1 MDVGEWLRGLA
12 LAQYEV
18 PCRDNNI
25 HSMVLRRLTAD
36 DLRDLGV
43 NSVGHRRRLLDA
55 IDALGED
62 KPSEELGKPLT
73 RDAAGNA
80 ERRQL
85 SVMFCDLV
93 GSTALAAQLDPEDLR
108 GLMGAYHAATSEEI
122 RRFDGF
128 VAQYLGDGVLA
139 YFGYPR
145 AHEDDAERAV
155 RAGLRLV
162 ERVGALDVARPL
174 EVRVAI
180 ATGLVV
186 VGDLIGTGDAQERGA
201 VGQTPNLAAR
211 LQGMAPANGVLIDEA
226 TRRLVR
232 DLFEY
237 RDLGLIEA
245 RGLLSAVRVSQVLG
259 ATAVESRFEAMRDVQ
274 LPPLV
279 GRGEEIELLLR
290 RWMRA
295 KDGEGQI
302 VLLSGEPGIG
312 KSRLASSLHQ
322 RLRTQ
327 THTLLRYSCSEQNRD
342 TALYPVILHA
352 QRAAGFKRE
361 DATKTRFDKL
371 KLLLAQT
378 GENIAEITGLMA
390 DLLGLADEGRH
401 PMLPP
406 DPQRRRE
413 LILGGLLQQLEA
425 LAHQRPVLMIF
436 EDAHWA
442 DATSLEFLD
451 RIVERVVGLP
461 ILLVITFRPEFV
473 APWVGQAHVSA
484 LSLNRL
490 ANRDIAAMVDGIIAG
505 KTLPPELLDRIIE
518 RTDGIPLF
526 VEELTKNLLEGG
538 LLREKADS
546 YVLDG
551 PLPPLAIPSSL
562 QALLLARLD
571 RLTGAMEVAQVGAAL
586 GRDFSYDLLSAI
598 VRCTEVE
605 LHMALGQLTDAGLI
619 FCRGMPPLATYR
631 FKHVLVQ
638 DAAYSTL
645 LRAARQK
652 LHTAIAQ
659 TLEQSLAAH
668 SEQLTSASEHAAVLA
683 DHWLKGENR
692 EKALYY
698 ALDAARKAA
707 RVYAH
712 PEAINRYWQALELLR
727 SLPPTRDRNQLHI
740 ETVCSLLDTPA
751 SARDE
756 AEEGQLFRHVD
767 QALALATEA
776 GQLAA
781 VARLEALKG
790 IYWGDE
796 VLLTNAIAH
805 AEASGDV
812 EARSRCEFLYGTTLG
827 KLGRCA
833 AALEHLTLAIEI
845 MEGRGD
851 RWRQAMNMAS
861 GARCY
866 NARAG
871 RLEQSLIYAARARA
885 EAEKLGDARL
895 QAWCAMEA
903 EPYMYMGLWDK
914 AVEVAEKWLP
924 VAWEIREWPVVHWS
938 SAWLAIAFLKRK
950 RPEQAKQILDRV
962 FAEVPARALDNRSS
976 FAMPYSHMAVA
987 QLHLE
992 TGHPNLALNAAQQAV
1007 VSSQQIDAP
1016 LEEGA
1021 AHRVLGQ
1028 VYEAMGAPHAEA
1040 DAAFRRSL
1048 AVLEK
1053 IESPPELAQTLLA
1066 YGRFRRGDNSR
1077 QDRALI
1083 ERALRLFQEMG
1094 ATGWVQE
1101 ARAALNLPSG
1111 APPNALDRT

>member
-1 MDVGEWLRGLA
+1 MDVAEWLRRLGFEHYA
-12 LAQYEV
+12 PAF
-18 PCRDNNI
+18 RDNNI
-25 HSMVLRRLTAD
+25 DGEILRRLTAE

-43 NSVGHRRRLLDA
+43 ASIGHRRKLLDA
-55 IDALGED
+55 ITALRED
-62 KPSEELGKPLT
+62 QSAERPPRAAQT
-73 RDAAGNA
+73 RDVAGKA

-93 GSTALAAQLDPEDLR
+93 GSTALAARLDPEDLR
-108 GLMGAYHAATSEEI
+108 ELMGSYHAATSEEI
-122 RRFDGF
+122 RRFDGY

-139 YFGYPR
+139 YFGYPQ

-201 VGQTPNLAAR
+201 IGQTPNLAAR
-211 LQGMAPANGVLIDEA
+211 LQGMAPANGVLVDEA

-245 RGLLSAVRVSQVLG
+245 RGFAGAVPVSQVLG
-259 ATAVESRFEAMRDVQ
+259 ATAVEGRFEARRDAQVA
-274 LPPLV
+274 PLV
-279 GRGEEIELLLR
+279 GRGEEVELLLR
-290 RWMRA
+290 RWIRA

-312 KSRLASSLHQ
+312 KSRLVSFLHQ
-322 RLRTQ
+322 RLSTQ
-327 THTLLRYSCSEQNRD
+327 THTLLRYSCSEQHRD
-342 TALYPVILHA
+342 TALHPVILHA

-361 DATKTRFDKL
+361 DVTKTRLDKL
-371 KLLLAQT
+371 ELWLAQT
-378 GENIAEITGLMA
+378 GENTAEITGLMA

-401 PMLPP
+401 PTLLS

-413 LILGGLLQQLEA
+413 LILGGLVRQLEA

-442 DATSLEFLD
+442 DATSLELLD
-451 RIVERVVGLP
+451 RIVEQVVGLRF
-461 ILLVITFRPEFV
+461 LLVITFRPEFV

-490 ANRDIAAMVDGIIAG
+490 AHRDIAAMVYGITAG
-505 KTLPPELLDRIIE
+505 KTLPPEILDQITE

-538 LLREKADS
+538 LLRENADS

-571 RLTGAMEVAQVGAAL
+571 RLPGAMEVAQVGAAL

-605 LHMALGQLTDAGLI
+605 LCMALGQLTDAGLI
-619 FCRGMPPLATYR
+619 FCRGMPPQATYR

-638 DAAYSTL
+638 DAAYGTL

-668 SEQLTSASEHAAVLA
+668 SEQLISGSEHAAVLA
-683 DHWLKGENR
+683 DHWLKAENR

-698 ALDAARKAA
+698 ALDAAKKAA

-712 PEAINRYWQALELLR
+712 PEAINRYWQALELLQ
-727 SLPPTRDRNQLHI
+727 SLPSTSDRNQLHI
-740 ETVCSLLDTPA
+740 ETVWSLLDSPTVPTA
-751 SARDE
+751 YPVTRDE
-756 AEEGQLFRHVD
+756 AEKDQLLRHMD
-767 QALALATEA
+767 HALALATEA
-776 GQLAA
+776 GQMAT

-790 IYWGDE
+790 IYCGDE
-796 VLLTNAIAH
+796 TLLTNAIAN

-812 EARSRCEFLYGTTLG
+812 EARSRAEFLYGSTLG
-827 KLGRCA
+827 RLGRCA

-851 RWRQAMNMAS
+851 RLRQAMNLAS
-861 GARCY
+861 
-866 NARAG
+866 AG
-871 RLEQSLIYAARARA
+871 R
-885 EAEKLGDARL
+885 
-895 QAWCAMEA
+895 CC
-903 EPYMYMGLWDK
+903 
-914 AVEVAEKWLP
+914 
-924 VAWEIREWPVVHWS
+924 
-938 SAWLAIAFLKRK
+938 
-950 RPEQAKQILDRV
+950 
-962 FAEVPARALDNRSS
+962 
-976 FAMPYSHMAVA
+976 
-987 QLHLE
+987 
-992 TGHPNLALNAAQQAV
+992 
-1007 VSSQQIDAP
+1007 
-1016 LEEGA
+1016 
-1021 AHRVLGQ
+1021 
-1028 VYEAMGAPHAEA
+1028 
-1040 DAAFRRSL
+1040 
-1048 AVLEK
+1048 
-1053 IESPPELAQTLLA
+1053 
-1066 YGRFRRGDNSR
+1066 
-1077 QDRALI
+1077 
-1083 ERALRLFQEMG
+1083 
-1094 ATGWVQE
+1094 
-1101 ARAALNLPSG
+1101 
-1111 APPNALDRT
+1111 